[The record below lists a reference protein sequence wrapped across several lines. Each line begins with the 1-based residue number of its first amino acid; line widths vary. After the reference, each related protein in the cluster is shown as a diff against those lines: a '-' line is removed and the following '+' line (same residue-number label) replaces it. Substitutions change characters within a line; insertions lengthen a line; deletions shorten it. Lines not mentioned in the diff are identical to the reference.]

1 LGFDIINLTSYIF
14 LYFWILVVQIGQGTY
29 CNVYKKF
36 IFWILRAKESE
47 IHGTILVMRR
57 LDHPKKISIGTWCG
71 RTTPLP
77 KRVASHPQ
85 MAKGATPIFK

>member
-1 LGFDIINLTSYIF
+1 M
-14 LYFWILVVQIGQGTY
+14 VVQIEQGTY
-29 CNVYKKF
+29 CNVYKKI

-47 IHGTILVMRR
+47 IHGTILVMRC

-77 KRVASHPQ
+77 KRVAK
-85 MAKGATPIFK
+85 MAKRATPIFK